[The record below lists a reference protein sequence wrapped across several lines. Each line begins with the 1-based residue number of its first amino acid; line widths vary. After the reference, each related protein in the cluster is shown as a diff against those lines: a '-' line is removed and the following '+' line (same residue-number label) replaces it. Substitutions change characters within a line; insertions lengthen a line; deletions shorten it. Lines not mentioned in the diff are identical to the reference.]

1 MKTTKSLVLACLTVL
16 ALTFASTAF
25 AEHGTGG
32 PRTGGNGTGGGD
44 GLGWLRNTL
53 RGVAAAIAD
62 LLPAPGMIHEPT
74 HQ

>member
-1 MKTTKSLVLACLTVL
+1 MKTAQSLVWAGLTVL
-16 ALTFASTAF
+16 AATFASTVF

-32 PRTGGNGTGGGD
+32 PRTVGNGTVGDD